1 MAQAGFTPIQLYFS
15 STAAAVPI
23 AGNLIAGEVA
33 LNTTDGKLYFK
44 DSGGLVKTLADSST
58 ATGNLPGG
66 TAGAIVYQSAP
77 STTTYLT
84 LGTAGRMLFSNGTTP
99 AYSVAPT
106 AGGIVYS
113 TGTAPAF
120 AALGAA
126 GSLLYSNG
134 TAPVYAS
141 IGAAGSIVYST
152 GTAPTSLAI
161 GAADYVLTSTGSIP
175 QFVSQA
181 SLSVGSAATAG
192 FATTA
197 GSATSATT
205 ATTSTNLA
213 GGAANRVP
221 FQTGAGATS
230 FISAPVTVGTVL
242 GWTGSVFDWVSAPA
256 ATTTA
261 NISGGAQYQ
270 IPFQSGVSSTTFNSN
285 LTFNSATNTIGTT
298 NITATGVVGANS
310 ISSTSSIGAGTIIT
324 AGNSITAGT
333 SISAGTSLSATT
345 SITGANVIANTAI
358 NISQAQGAFS
368 YGTLS
373 YVDTNIFTSHQTSVN
388 SYAQKIIQNT
398 NNGNTASV
406 DYIVSNNLGT
416 ATTYYGDFGMNSS
429 THAGVGP
436 FQLPNA
442 VYLYSTDSDLV
453 VGTKTAH
460 ALRLVTNDNSADSMT
475 INATGAVAFNGN
487 FGVLNQILTSTGNV
501 TPPVWSTPSAIVIG
515 TATNLAGGVAGALPY
530 QTAPSTTGFTAAGSP
545 GQYLQSNGTSAPTWV
560 TLAVADNSLLWYF
573 MG

>member
-1 MAQAGFTPIQLYFS
+1 
-15 STAAAVPI
+15 
-23 AGNLIAGEVA
+23 
-33 LNTTDGKLYFK
+33 
-44 DSGGLVKTLADSST
+44 
-58 ATGNLPGG
+58 
-66 TAGAIVYQSAP
+66 
-77 STTTYLT
+77 
-84 LGTAGRMLFSNGTTP
+84 LGS
-99 AYSVAPT
+99 
-106 AGGIVYS
+106 
-113 TGTAPAF
+113 
-120 AALGAA
+120 A

-161 GAADYVLTSTGSIP
+161 GATDYVLTSTGSAP

-181 SLSVGSAATAG
+181 SLSVGTAATAG

-213 GGAANRVP
+213 GGAANRVAY
-221 FQTGAGATS
+221 QTGASTTS
-230 FISAPVTVGTVL
+230 FITAPTVVGTVL

-261 NISGGAQYQ
+261 NIAGGAQYQ
-270 IPFQSGVSSTTFNSN
+270 IPFQSGVSTTVFNSN
-285 LTFNSATNTIGTT
+285 LTFNNSTNTFGTT
-298 NITATGVVGANS
+298 NVTATGAISGNTITATTTLSGNTV
-310 ISSTSSIGAGTIIT
+310 SSTNTV
-324 AGNSITAGT
+324 TAGT
-333 SISAGTSLSATT
+333 SITATT
-345 SITGANVIANTAI
+345 SITGATIVANKAIAASATT
-358 NISQAQGAFS
+358 GAFS

-373 YVDTNIFTSHQTSVN
+373 YTDTNIFTSHQTSVD

-398 NNGNTASV
+398 NSGNTASV

-460 ALRLVTNDNSADSMT
+460 SLRLVTNDNSADSMT

-515 TATNLAGGVAGALPY
+515 TATNLAGGVAGAVPY
-530 QTAPSTTGFTAAGSP
+530 QTDRKS
-545 GQYLQSNGTSAPTWV
+545 V
-560 TLAVADNSLLWYF
+560 V
-573 MG
+573 

>member
-1 MAQAGFTPIQLYFS
+1 MSAVGFTPIQLYH
-15 STAAAVPI
+15 STTNGAVPL
-23 AGNLIAGEVA
+23 AGNLATGELAV
-33 LNTTDGKLYFK
+33 NVYNGKLYYK
-44 DSGGLVKTLADSST
+44 NSNTGAVSILADGAT

-66 TAGAIVYQSAP
+66 ATGSVVYQSA
-77 STTTYLT
+77 TGVTAYLAI
-84 LGTAGRMLFSNGTTP
+84 GSAGALLYSNGTLP
-99 AYSVAPT
+99 AYT
-106 AGGIVYS
+106 
-113 TGTAPAF
+113 
-120 AALGAA
+120 ALGSA

-161 GAADYVLTSTGSIP
+161 GATDYVLTSTGSAP

-181 SLSVGSAATAG
+181 SLSVGSAATSG

-213 GGAANRVP
+213 GGAANRVVY
-221 FQTGAGATS
+221 QTGAGATS

-270 IPFQSGVSSTTFNSN
+270 IPFQSGVSTTVFNSN
-285 LTFNSATNTIGTT
+285 LTFNNGTNTFGTT
-298 NITATGVVGANS
+298 NVTATGA
-310 ISSTSSIGAGTIIT
+310 ISGNAITSTTTLSGNTVSSLNTV
-324 AGNSITAGT
+324 TAGT
-333 SISAGTSLSATT
+333 SITATT
-345 SITGANVIANTAI
+345 SITGATIVANKAIATSATT
-358 NISQAQGAFS
+358 GAFS
-368 YGTLS
+368 YGTLGYS
-373 YVDTNIFTSHQTSVN
+373 DTNIFASHQTSVN

-398 NNGNTASV
+398 NSGSTASV

-460 ALRLVTNDNSADSMT
+460 SLRLVTNDNSADSMT

-515 TATNLAGGVAGALPY
+515 TATNLAGGVAGAVPY
-530 QTAPSTTGFTAAGSP
+530 QTAPSTTGFTVAGSA

-560 TLAVADNSLLWYF
+560 TLSVSDNSLLYYF
-573 MG
+573 FS

>member
-1 MAQAGFTPIQLYFS
+1 MSAVGFTPIQLYH
-15 STAAAVPI
+15 STTNGAVPL
-23 AGNLIAGEVA
+23 AGNLATGELAV
-33 LNTTDGKLYFK
+33 NVYNGKLYYK
-44 DSGGLVKTLADSST
+44 NSNTGAVSILADGAT

-66 TAGAIVYQSAP
+66 ATGSIVYQSA
-77 STTTYLT
+77 TGVTAYLAIGGVGA
-84 LGTAGRMLFSNGTTP
+84 LLYSNGTLP
-99 AYSVAPT
+99 AYT
-106 AGGIVYS
+106 
-113 TGTAPAF
+113 
-120 AALGAA
+120 ALGSA

-161 GAADYVLTSTGSIP
+161 GATDYVLTSTGSAP

-213 GGAANRVP
+213 GGAANRVAY
-221 FQTGAGATS
+221 QTGASTTS
-230 FISAPVTVGTVL
+230 FITAPTVVGTVL

-261 NISGGAQYQ
+261 NIAGGAQYQ
-270 IPFQSGVSSTTFNSN
+270 IPFQSGVSTTVFNTN
-285 LTFNSATNTIGTT
+285 LTFNNGTNTFGTT
-298 NITATGVVGANS
+298 NITATGALSANS
-310 ISSTSSIGAGTIIT
+310 ISSATTLSGNTVSSANT
-324 AGNSITAGT
+324 ITAGT
-333 SISAGTSLSATT
+333 SITATT
-345 SITGANVIANTAI
+345 SITGATIVANKAIAPSATT
-358 NISQAQGAFS
+358 GAFS

-373 YVDTNIFTSHQTSVN
+373 YTDTNIFDSYQTSAN
-388 SYAQKIIQNT
+388 TYAQRIMQNT
-398 NNGNTASV
+398 SSGTGASV
-406 DYIVSNNLGT
+406 DYIVSNDLGT

-429 THAGVGP
+429 TYTGVGP

-442 VYLYSTDSDLV
+442 VYLFSTNSDLV
-453 VGTKTAH
+453 IGTKTAH
-460 ALRLVTNDNSADSMT
+460 ELRLVTNDNAADSMT
-475 INATGAVAFNGN
+475 ISATGSVAFNGN
-487 FGVLNQILTSTGNV
+487 YGVLNQILTSTGNV

-515 TATNLAGGVAGALPY
+515 TATNLAGGVAGAMPY
-530 QTAPSTTGFTAAGSP
+530 QTAPSTTGFTGAGSP

-560 TLAVADNSLLWYF
+560 TLSVSDNSLLYYF
-573 MG
+573 FS

>member
-15 STAAAVPI
+15 STAASVPTS
-23 AGNLIAGEVA
+23 GNLIAGELA

-77 STTTYLT
+77 NTTTYLT

-134 TAPVYAS
+134 TAPAYAS

-152 GTAPTSLAI
+152 GTAPTSLPI
-161 GAADYVLTSTGSIP
+161 GALDYVLTSTGSAP
-175 QFVSQA
+175 QFVNQS

-213 GGAANRVP
+213 NGAANQLP
-221 FQTGAGATS
+221 FQTASSTTS
-230 FISAPVTVGTVL
+230 FISAPTLTGTVL
-242 GWTGSVFDWVSAPA
+242 GWTGSAFAWVSAPA

-270 IPFQSGVSSTTFNSN
+270 IPFQSGVSTTTFNSN
-285 LTFNSATNTIGTT
+285 LTFNSATNTVGTT
-298 NITATGVVGANS
+298 NITATGAVGADS
-310 ISSTSSIGAGTIIT
+310 LSSTTTVGAGTSIS
-324 AGNSITAGT
+324 AGTSITAGT
-333 SISAGTSLSATT
+333 SISAGSSLSAVT
-345 SITGANVIANTAI
+345 SITGANVVANGS
-358 NISQAQGAFS
+358 ISASLNTGAYT

-373 YVDTNIFTSHQTSVN
+373 YADVNILG
-388 SYAQKIIQNT
+388 SYAASLNNYVQNVIQNK
-398 NNGNTASV
+398 NNGSSASV
-406 DYIVSNNLGT
+406 DYIVSNDIGT

-429 THAGVGP
+429 TYTGIGP

-442 VYLYSTDSDLV
+442 VYLYSTNSDLV
-453 VGTKTAH
+453 IGTKTAH
-460 ALRLVTNDNSADSMT
+460 ELRLVTNDNAADSMT
-475 INATGAVAFNGN
+475 IGASGAVAFNGN
-487 FGVLNQILTSTGNV
+487 YGVANQILTSTGNV
-501 TPPVWSTPSAIVIG
+501 TPPVWATPSAIVIG
-515 TATNLAGGVAGALPY
+515 TATNIAGGVAGAMPY
-530 QTAPSTTGFTAAGSP
+530 QTAPSTTGFTGAGSP

-560 TLAVADNSLLWYF
+560 TLSVADNSLLWYF

>member
-44 DSGGLVKTLADSST
+44 DSGGLIKTLADSAT

-66 TAGAIVYQSAP
+66 TAGALVYQSAP

-161 GAADYVLTSTGSIP
+161 GAADYVLTSTGSAP

-213 GGAANRVP
+213 GGAANRVAY
-221 FQTGAGATS
+221 QTGASTTS
-230 FISAPVTVGTVL
+230 FITAPTVVGTVL

-270 IPFQSGVSSTTFNSN
+270 IPFQSGLSTTTFNSN
-285 LTFNSATNTIGTT
+285 LTFNSATNTFGTT
-298 NITATGVVGANS
+298 NVTATGAISGNTITATTTLSGNTV
-310 ISSTSSIGAGTIIT
+310 SSTNTV
-324 AGNSITAGT
+324 TAGT
-333 SISAGTSLSATT
+333 SITATT
-345 SITGANVIANTAI
+345 SITGANIVANKAIAASATT
-358 NISQAQGAFS
+358 GAFS

-373 YVDTNIFTSHQTSVN
+373 YTDTNIFTSHQTSVN

-398 NNGNTASV
+398 NSGSTASV

-429 THAGVGP
+429 TYTGVGP

-442 VYLYSTDSDLV
+442 VYLFSTDSDLV
-453 VGTKTAH
+453 IGTKTAH
-460 ALRLVTNDNSADSMT
+460 ELRLVTNDNSADSMT

-515 TATNLAGGVAGALPY
+515 TATNLAGGVAGAVPY
-530 QTAPSTTGFTAAGSP
+530 QTAPSTTGFTAAGSA
-545 GQYLQSNGTSAPTWV
+545 GQYLQSNGTSAPTWT
-560 TLAVADNSLLWYF
+560 TLSVSDNSLLYYF
-573 MG
+573 FS